1 MRGVTIDH
9 LIWWFHHI
17 DQTTTFNGRDFDGA
31 PIDAYKLWHPHDHI
45 KVKWKKKITDDAGH
59 IQPGSVISIHETFG
73 GFVINES
80 SLITQFDRQGFHFQM
95 GILGLK
101 VGHLL
106 HFYREIDGGVLYET
120 EMEIKCRAPL
130 IGKLLTW
137 LACRFFATEPKIRAW
152 IQHNIEECGESE
164 KFIPQLY
171 EHHCTINR

>member
-1 MRGVTIDH
+1 V
-9 LIWWFHHI
+9 
-17 DQTTTFNGRDFDGA
+17 
-31 PIDAYKLWHPHDHI
+31 
-45 KVKWKKKITDDAGH
+45 V
-59 IQPGSVISIHETFG
+59 
-73 GFVINES
+73 NES
-80 SLITQFDRQGFHFQM
+80 SLITQFDREGFHFQM

-101 VGHLL
+101 IGHLL

-152 IQHNIEECGESE
+152 MQHNIEECGESE

-171 EHHCTINR
+171 EHSRTKIGESGRRVSASE

>member
-1 MRGVTIDH
+1 
-9 LIWWFHHI
+9 
-17 DQTTTFNGRDFDGA
+17 
-31 PIDAYKLWHPHDHI
+31 
-45 KVKWKKKITDDAGH
+45 
-59 IQPGSVISIHETFG
+59 
-73 GFVINES
+73 
-80 SLITQFDRQGFHFQM
+80 M
-95 GILGLK
+95 GIFGLK

-152 IQHNIEECGESE
+152 IRHNIEECGESE

-171 EHHCTINR
+171 EHHRSVDP